1 MQRVIAETNERV
13 DVSGWRRVR
22 TCVSLSA
29 LNKNTW
35 VFTSQPCPL
44 PSFLR
49 TLLHWLPKPGEGSRN
64 AAAMSSPSGSPFADV
79 IQSLAGLHQEH
90 HKALMDMRADQ
101 ERRFCALVQNQ
112 REDRELFRS
121 WMDREVR
128 AGENPT
134 VPAPPTHMP
143 IQKMGPQDDPEA
155 FLDLFEKTAA
165 ACGWPQTDW
174 PVRLIALLTGEAQLA
189 AQQLPV
195 QNLLV
200 YDDLKRAILQRVGR
214 SPEQHRQRFRSLEL
228 GENGRPFVM
237 AHQLRDACRR
247 WLLAGEGGV
256 DHVIDQVVL
265 EQFIAR
271 LPKATAQW
279 VQCHRPASLDLA
291 IQLAED
297 QMVACH
303 GVGETLPSV
312 SLSLSSPSVSPPI
325 FLPRSRAGVVPR
337 AQPRWRGGPAPES
350 AAGRAHAREAGSASP
365 SAALIPVP
373 PGSPRQF
380 LVPLPATRVAG
391 KPGPACWRCGDP
403 GHFIDRC
410 PVMEVGTLV
419 RVPDAPQAAP
429 DQAGGYQIP
438 VSIRG
443 GTYWALVDSGCNQ
456 TSIHQSLIQPEAL
469 DKSCM
474 VRVRCVHGD
483 VVTYPVVLL
492 TIQFRGQKHKV
503 EVAVNPRLRHP
514 LILGTNWPAF
524 KILLGVLCVDA
535 SCGKEKP
542 EGEAAVRTGEAEPG
556 PAEAAPGER
565 SAVERLI
572 LTERDDFPLEQ
583 SQDES
588 LKNAFDQV
596 RSIDGRP
603 LQSARPPSYPY
614 FAILKDRLYRVTQD
628 AQSKQDTT
636 QLLVPK
642 SRREMLFQAAHCNPM
657 AGHLGQAA
665 TLNRLMAQFFWPGI
679 HENVRRWCASCRE
692 CQLVNPPASPKAP
705 LRPLPLMQ
713 VPFERIGM
721 DLIGPLERSARG
733 HRFALVLVDY
743 ATRYPEAVALRNIS
757 AKSVAEALFS
767 MISRVGIP
775 KEILTDQGTAFMS
788 RTIYELLG
796 IKSIRTSVYHPQ
808 TDGLVERFNR
818 TLKTMIRKFVHEDAK
833 NWDKWLEPLLFA
845 VREVPQA
852 STGFSPFELLYG
864 RQPRGVLDVLRE
876 TWEEGPSESKNEIQH
891 VLDLRT
897 KLHTLGQL
905 SMENLLQAQ
914 DKQSR
919 LYNRGAR
926 LRNFTP
932 GDKVL
937 VLLPTSSSK
946 LLAKWQGPFEVRRQV
961 GDLNYEVVQRCD
973 CGESEQHQVSGCAH
987 HRGPLLD

>member
-1 MQRVIAETNERV
+1 
-13 DVSGWRRVR
+13 
-22 TCVSLSA
+22 
-29 LNKNTW
+29 
-35 VFTSQPCPL
+35 
-44 PSFLR
+44 
-49 TLLHWLPKPGEGSRN
+49 
-64 AAAMSSPSGSPFADV
+64 MSSPSGSPFADV

-128 AGENPT
+128 AGESPT
-134 VPAPPTHMP
+134 APAPPTHMP
-143 IQKMGPQDDPEA
+143 VQKMGPQDDPEA

-174 PVRLIALLTGEAQLA
+174 PVRLIPLLTGKAQLA

-256 DHVIDQVVL
+256 DQIIDRVVL

-271 LPKATAQW
+271 LPTKTAQW

-312 SLSLSSPSVSPPI
+312 SLSLPSPSFSPPT

-350 AAGRAHAREAGSASP
+350 MAARAHAREAGSA
-365 SAALIPVP
+365 AAIPVP
-373 PGSPRQF
+373 PVSPRQF

-438 VSIRG
+438 VSIKG
-443 GTYWALVDSGCNQ
+443 GMYWALVDSGCNQ
-456 TSIHQSLIQPEAL
+456 TSIHQSLVQPEAL
-469 DKSCM
+469 DMSCM

-483 VVTYPVVLL
+483 VAEYPVVCLA
-492 TIQFRGQKHKV
+492 IQFRGQKHNV
-503 EVAVNPRLRHP
+503 EVAVNPHLRHP
-514 LILGTNWPAF
+514 LILGTNWPSF
-524 KILLGVLCVDA
+524 KVLLGVLCADA
-535 SCGKEKP
+535 SWGKEKP
-542 EGEAAVRTGEAEPG
+542 GREAAVRSGEAEPG
-556 PAEAAPGER
+556 LAEAAPGDWN
-565 SAVERLI
+565 AIERLI
-572 LTERDDFPLEQ
+572 LTEDPH
-583 SQDES
+583 
-588 LKNAFDQV
+588 AF
-596 RSIDGRP
+596 
-603 LQSARPPSYPY
+603 
-614 FAILKDRLYRVTQD
+614 
-628 AQSKQDTT
+628 
-636 QLLVPK
+636 
-642 SRREMLFQAAHCNPM
+642 
-657 AGHLGQAA
+657 
-665 TLNRLMAQFFWPGI
+665 
-679 HENVRRWCASCRE
+679 
-692 CQLVNPPASPKAP
+692 ASPKAP

-788 RTIYELLG
+788 RTIRELYGLLG
-796 IKSIRTSVYHPQ
+796 IKSVRTSVYHPQ

-833 NWDKWLEPLLFA
+833 KIGTSGWN
-845 VREVPQA
+845 
-852 STGFSPFELLYG
+852 PFCSLCA
-864 RQPRGVLDVLRE
+864 RSHNPPRGF
-876 TWEEGPSESKNEIQH
+876 P
-891 VLDLRT
+891 
-897 KLHTLGQL
+897 
-905 SMENLLQAQ
+905 
-914 DKQSR
+914 
-919 LYNRGAR
+919 
-926 LRNFTP
+926 P
-932 GDKVL
+932 
-937 VLLPTSSSK
+937 SSSCT
-946 LLAKWQGPFEVRRQV
+946 AASPAGFWM
-961 GDLNYEVVQRCD
+961 
-973 CGESEQHQVSGCAH
+973 S
-987 HRGPLLD
+987 

>member
-1 MQRVIAETNERV
+1 MWPGDTEC
-13 DVSGWRRVR
+13 VR
-22 TCVSLSA
+22 TCVSLSVLIKTPVSSRA
-29 LNKNTW
+29 NP
-35 VFTSQPCPL
+35 VSFL
-44 PSFLR
+44 PSYELCYTGAETR
-49 TLLHWLPKPGEGSRN
+49 EGSRI
-64 AAAMSSPSGSPFADV
+64 AAASMSSPTRSPFAEV

-128 AGENPT
+128 AGEST
-134 VPAPPTHMP
+134 TAPAPPTHMP
-143 IQKMGPQDDPEA
+143 VQKMGPQDDPEA
-155 FLDLFEKTAA
+155 FLDLFEKTAE
-165 ACGWPQTDW
+165 ACGWAQTDW
-174 PVRLIALLTGEAQLA
+174 PVRLIPLLTGEAQLA

-200 YDDLKRAILQRVGR
+200 YGDLKRAILQRVGR
-214 SPEQHRQRFRSLEL
+214 IPEQHRQRFRSLEL

-256 DHVIDQVVL
+256 EQIIDRVVL

-271 LPKATAQW
+271 LPTKTAQW

-291 IQLAED
+291 IQIAED

-325 FLPRSRAGVVPR
+325 SLPRSRAGVVPQ

-365 SAALIPVP
+365 SAARIPVP

-380 LVPLPATRVAG
+380 LAG

-483 VVTYPVVLL
+483 VVTFPVVLL

-588 LKNAFDQV
+588 LRNAFDQV
-596 RSIDGRP
+596 RSIDGQITVSQI
-603 LQSARPPSYPY
+603 QSARPPSYPY

-642 SRREMLFQAAHCNPM
+642 SRLEMLFQAAHCNPM

-665 TLNRLMAQFFWPGI
+665 TLNRLMARFFWPGI
-679 HENVRRWCASCRE
+679 HENVRRWCADCRE
-692 CQLVNPPASPKAP
+692 CQLVNPPTSPKAP

-743 ATRYPEAVALRNIS
+743 ATRYPEAVALR
-757 AKSVAEALFS
+757 
-767 MISRVGIP
+767 
-775 KEILTDQGTAFMS
+775 
-788 RTIYELLG
+788 
-796 IKSIRTSVYHPQ
+796 
-808 TDGLVERFNR
+808 
-818 TLKTMIRKFVHEDAK
+818 
-833 NWDKWLEPLLFA
+833 
-845 VREVPQA
+845 
-852 STGFSPFELLYG
+852 
-864 RQPRGVLDVLRE
+864 
-876 TWEEGPSESKNEIQH
+876 
-891 VLDLRT
+891 
-897 KLHTLGQL
+897 
-905 SMENLLQAQ
+905 
-914 DKQSR
+914 
-919 LYNRGAR
+919 
-926 LRNFTP
+926 
-932 GDKVL
+932 
-937 VLLPTSSSK
+937 
-946 LLAKWQGPFEVRRQV
+946 
-961 GDLNYEVVQRCD
+961 
-973 CGESEQHQVSGCAH
+973 
-987 HRGPLLD
+987 

>member
-1 MQRVIAETNERV
+1 MVPDGLA
-13 DVSGWRRVR
+13 
-22 TCVSLSA
+22 SA
-29 LNKNTW
+29 PHPPADRGGA
-35 VFTSQPCPL
+35 V
-44 PSFLR
+44 
-49 TLLHWLPKPGEGSRN
+49 GG
-64 AAAMSSPSGSPFADV
+64 AAAA
-79 IQSLAGLHQEH
+79 
-90 HKALMDMRADQ
+90 
-101 ERRFCALVQNQ
+101 
-112 REDRELFRS
+112 
-121 WMDREVR
+121 
-128 AGENPT
+128 
-134 VPAPPTHMP
+134 
-143 IQKMGPQDDPEA
+143 
-155 FLDLFEKTAA
+155 
-165 ACGWPQTDW
+165 
-174 PVRLIALLTGEAQLA
+174 
-189 AQQLPV
+189 
-195 QNLLV
+195 
-200 YDDLKRAILQRVGR
+200 
-214 SPEQHRQRFRSLEL
+214 SPEPPGLRRPKASHPPLHQRFRSLEL

-256 DHVIDQVVL
+256 DGAGAIYCAAPQENRAASPVPPSGVAGPGHPTRRGSDGGVPRGWRNPTV
-265 EQFIAR
+265 R
-271 LPKATAQW
+271 L
-279 VQCHRPASLDLA
+279 
-291 IQLAED
+291 
-297 QMVACH
+297 
-303 GVGETLPSV
+303 
-312 SLSLSSPSVSPPI
+312 SLSLPSPSFSPPT
-325 FLPRSRAGVVPR
+325 FLPRSHAGVVPR

-350 AAGRAHAREAGSASP
+350 TAARAHAREAGAASP
-365 SAALIPVP
+365 NPAASPVP
-373 PGSPRQF
+373 PVSPPQF

-403 GHFIDRC
+403 GQFIDRC

-438 VSIRG
+438 VSIKG
-443 GTYWALVDSGCNQ
+443 GTYWALVDSGCTQ

-469 DKSCM
+469 DTSCM

-483 VVTYPVVLL
+483 VAEYTVVHLA
-492 TIQFRGQKHKV
+492 IQFRGQKHNV
-503 EVAVNPRLRHP
+503 GVAVNPHLRHP
-514 LILGTNWPAF
+514 LILGTNWPSF
-524 KILLGVLCVDA
+524 KVLLGVLCADA
-535 SCGKEKP
+535 SWGKEKP
-542 EGEAAVRTGEAEPG
+542 GREAAVRSGEAEPG
-556 PAEAAPGER
+556 LAEAAPGDR
-565 SAVERLI
+565 NVIERLS

-588 LKNAFDQV
+588 LRNAFEQV

-603 LQSARPPSYPY
+603 LQTTRPPSYPY

-636 QLLVPK
+636 QFLVPK
-642 SRREMLFQAAHCNPM
+642 SRWEMLFQAAHCNPM
-657 AGHLGQAA
+657 AGHLGQAT
-665 TLNRLMAQFFWPGI
+665 TLNRLMARFFWPGI
-679 HENVRRWCASCRE
+679 HENVRRWCAACRE

-775 KEILTDQGTAFMS
+775 KEILTNLGMAFMS
-788 RTIYELLG
+788 RTIRKLYGLLG
-796 IKSIRTSVYHPQ
+796 IKSVRTSVYHPQ

-818 TLKTMIRKFVHEDAK
+818 TLKTMIRKFVHEDAR

-919 LYNRGAR
+919 LYNRGTR
-926 LRNFTP
+926 LRKFAP
-932 GDKVL
+932 GDKVF

-946 LLAKWQGPFEVRRQV
+946 LLAKWQGPFEVTRRV
-961 GDLNYEVVQRCD
+961 GDLNYEVVRTDRSGARQIYHLNLLKKW
-973 CGESEQHQVSGCAH
+973 SEVEPVMLATAVSGEDDLGPEVITKIQSLTLAPGGDHLSPSQLTDVARLQKEFADVFSPLPGRTNLIQH
-987 HRGPLLD
+987 HIETEPGVVVRSRPYHLPEHTKKVVQSELEAMLEMGVIEESHSDWASPIVLVPKTDS

>member
-1 MQRVIAETNERV
+1 
-13 DVSGWRRVR
+13 
-22 TCVSLSA
+22 
-29 LNKNTW
+29 
-35 VFTSQPCPL
+35 
-44 PSFLR
+44 
-49 TLLHWLPKPGEGSRN
+49 
-64 AAAMSSPSGSPFADV
+64 
-79 IQSLAGLHQEH
+79 
-90 HKALMDMRADQ
+90 MDMRADQ

-128 AGENPT
+128 AGESPT
-134 VPAPPTHMP
+134 ALAPPTHMP
-143 IQKMGPQDDPEA
+143 VQKMGPQDDPEA

-174 PVRLIALLTGEAQLA
+174 PVRLIPLLTGEAQLA

-256 DHVIDQVVL
+256 DQIIDRVVL

-271 LPKATAQW
+271 LPTKTAQW

-312 SLSLSSPSVSPPI
+312 SLSLPSPSFSPPT

-350 AAGRAHAREAGSASP
+350 TASRAHAREAGSA
-365 SAALIPVP
+365 AAIPVP
-373 PGSPRQF
+373 PVSPRQF

-438 VSIRG
+438 VSIKG

-456 TSIHQSLIQPEAL
+456 TSIHQSLVQPEAL
-469 DKSCM
+469 DMSCM

-483 VVTYPVVLL
+483 VAEYPVVRLA
-492 TIQFRGQKHKV
+492 IQFRGQKHNV
-503 EVAVNPRLRHP
+503 EVAVNPHLRHP
-514 LILGTNWPAF
+514 LILGTNWPSF
-524 KILLGVLCVDA
+524 KVLLGVLCADA
-535 SCGKEKP
+535 SWGKEKP
-542 EGEAAVRTGEAEPG
+542 GREAAVRSGEAEPG
-556 PAEAAPGER
+556 LAEAAPGDR
-565 SAVERLI
+565 NAIERLI

-588 LKNAFDQV
+588 LRNAFEQV

-603 LQSARPPSYPY
+603 LQPARPPSYPY

-657 AGHLGQAA
+657 AGAQEKGGPVRIRGDARDGSNRRVPQWLGEPDRFGTENRRLGPILRGLSQGECGVEIRRLSNAA
-665 TLNRLMAQFFWPGI
+665 GWRVAWSAGYRSFLFDTGLN
-679 HENVRRWCASCRE
+679 
-692 CQLVNPPASPKAP
+692 
-705 LRPLPLMQ
+705 
-713 VPFERIGM
+713 ERILA
-721 DLIGPLERSARG
+721 DPLITIIQRKVSL
-733 HRFALVLVDY
+733 HN
-743 ATRYPEAVALRNIS
+743 AVWIAPICH
-757 AKSVAEALFS
+757 ASVW
-767 MISRVGIP
+767 V
-775 KEILTDQGTAFMS
+775 
-788 RTIYELLG
+788 
-796 IKSIRTSVYHPQ
+796 V
-808 TDGLVERFNR
+808 
-818 TLKTMIRKFVHEDAK
+818 
-833 NWDKWLEPLLFA
+833 
-845 VREVPQA
+845 
-852 STGFSPFELLYG
+852 
-864 RQPRGVLDVLRE
+864 
-876 TWEEGPSESKNEIQH
+876 
-891 VLDLRT
+891 
-897 KLHTLGQL
+897 
-905 SMENLLQAQ
+905 
-914 DKQSR
+914 
-919 LYNRGAR
+919 RGAR
-926 LRNFTP
+926 YLSAPHGQNPPTAHRIRRCLP
-932 GDKVL
+932 GWHHHL
-937 VLLPTSSSK
+937 QSG
-946 LLAKWQGPFEVRRQV
+946 LAAAHGAPAGGAESAEGSGTNGQPKEV
-961 GDLNYEVVQRCD
+961 CD
-973 CGESEQHQVSGCAH
+973 WAGGGALSGF
-987 HRGPLLD
+987 PLGSRTGASPNW